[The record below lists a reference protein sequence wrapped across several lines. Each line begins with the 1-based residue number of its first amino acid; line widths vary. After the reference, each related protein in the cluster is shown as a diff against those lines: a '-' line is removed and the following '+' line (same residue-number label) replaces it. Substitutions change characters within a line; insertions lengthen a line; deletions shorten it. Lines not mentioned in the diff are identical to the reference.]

1 MDSIDLIERTIV
13 ALQAGTPLPPDV
25 AQEWER
31 GLRNYRDTPGA
42 SLDKVMGFKSRRGKR
57 GFWYQQAQRKRMRIL
72 DEHCRRYHKGKSKY
86 EISRLI
92 AEALEAQQ
100 SDYRVRNGEGS
111 AEHAVVPSCYA
122 ILHEQLDA
130 LPLDIP
136 RQAQLYRLLKR
147 LS

>member
-13 ALQAGTPLPPDV
+13 ALQAGKPLPPDV
-25 AQEWER
+25 AQAWER
-31 GLRNYRDTPGA
+31 GLRNYRDTPGV
-42 SLDKVMGFKSRRGKR
+42 SLDKVMGFKNRRGKR
-57 GFWYQQAQRKRMRIL
+57 SFWYKKVQRKRLRIL
-72 DEHCRRYHKGKSKY
+72 EEHCRRFHKGKSKY

-92 AEALEAQQ
+92 AEALEVQQ
-100 SDYRVRNGEGS
+100 PDYRVRNGERS
-111 AEHAVVPSCYA
+111 AAHAIVPSCYA

-130 LPLDIP
+130 LPFDIP